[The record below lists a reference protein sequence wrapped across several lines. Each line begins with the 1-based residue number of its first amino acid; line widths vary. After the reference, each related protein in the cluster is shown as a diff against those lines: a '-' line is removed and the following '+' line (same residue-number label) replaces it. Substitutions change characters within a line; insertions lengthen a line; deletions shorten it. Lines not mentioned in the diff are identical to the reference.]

1 VKVQPPSAPA
11 IAGANEVASS
21 RSTASAQGSQQAQ
34 APQGSAGQLKLS
46 DRFKDGFEPGKK
58 IIDCFP
64 PFPPQPKD
72 TLSLRDHIT
81 ASKLPESLSNP
92 LNKVLLEKG
101 EKDVQLSRDANGVM
115 RDPEGAPLAKVQ
127 LKDGTT
133 AYVSSNTNQYYL
145 TDEREVFGRTNAL
158 GPLDIPENSK
168 FSNSYFSDA
177 DVKSIERA
185 ARGNDWPFPR
195 PPIDPLPYPPRPFPF
210 PVDPLP
216 FPRPIPDDWF
226 GPIKKQ
232 EPPVLFAAGLDKA
245 SGA

>member
-1 VKVQPPSAPA
+1 MKVQTAPSAPA
-11 IAGANEVASS
+11 IAGANEVATSK
-21 RSTASAQGSQQAQ
+21 SAPPA
-34 APQGSAGQLKLS
+34 QGSAGQLKLP

-72 TLSLRDHIT
+72 TLSLRDHLT
-81 ASKLPESLSNP
+81 ASKLPEALSNP

-101 EKDVQLSRDANGVM
+101 EKDVQLSRDAGGVM
-115 RDPEGAPLAKVQ
+115 RGPEGAPLAKVQ
-127 LKDGTT
+127 LEDGTT
-133 AYVSSNTNQYYL
+133 AYVDSNTNKYYL
-145 TDEREVFGRTNAL
+145 TDEREVLGRTNAL
-158 GPLDIPENSK
+158 GPLDIPEGSK

-177 DVKSIERA
+177 DVRSIERA
-185 ARGNDWPFPR
+185 ARGGNDWPFPR

-216 FPRPIPDDWF
+216 FPRPIPDDWL

-245 SGA
+245 SGT